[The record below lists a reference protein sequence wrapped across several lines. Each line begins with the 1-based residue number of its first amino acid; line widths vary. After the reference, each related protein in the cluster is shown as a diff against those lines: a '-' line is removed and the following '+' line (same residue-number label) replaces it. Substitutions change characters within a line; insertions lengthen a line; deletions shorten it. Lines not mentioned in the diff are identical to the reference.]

1 MSDNSRGRRAA
12 RVFFLAVFSMAAGG
26 ASATP
31 FIPRDDAQILEQ
43 LPARSGFLPTL
54 RSRSIQNPR
63 DLAAALAFARANIA
77 QGRLDADMRFLGHA
91 QAALAPWWDL
101 PRPPVD
107 VLVLRAVIRQSLH
120 DFDGAL
126 ADITRAL
133 RRRPMDAQAW
143 LTRASIHQVQAD
155 YASAARDCALLAR
168 LAAPLVAQACLTQA
182 QSLTGHAPAAYA
194 ALARASA
201 QAANP
206 GEVQW
211 VEGLLAEMA
220 QRLGKARAADAHF
233 KRALKAAP
241 PDAYLLASYS
251 DFLLDRG
258 RAREVVALLNDR
270 TAADPLLLRLA
281 LAEQRLGAPTLNA
294 HVELLRARFAALHER
309 GDRTYMREEARFV
322 LAFERDPA
330 RALKLARASFRL
342 QREPADARVLFE
354 AALAVGDARP
364 ARPALDWL
372 RDNRVQD
379 VTLDALAR
387 RLEARA

>member
-1 MSDNSRGRRAA
+1 MLAINA
-12 RVFFLAVFSMAAGG
+12 R
-26 ASATP
+26 ATP
-31 FIPRDDAQILEQ
+31 FVPHDDAQVLER
-43 LPARSGFLPTL
+43 LPARPALLPTL
-54 RSRSIQNPR
+54 RYRAIQNPR
-63 DLAAALAFARANIA
+63 DLASALAFARANIA
-77 QGRLDADMRFLGHA
+77 QARLDADVRFLGHA

-101 PRPPVD
+101 PQPPQE

-133 RRRPMDAQAW
+133 QRRPMDAQAW
-143 LTRASIHQVQAD
+143 LTRASIHQVQGN

-168 LAAPLVAQACLTQA
+168 LATPLVAQACLTQA
-182 QSLTGHAPAAYA
+182 QSLTGHAPAAYT

-201 QAANP
+201 QATNA

-211 VEGLLAEMA
+211 VQGLLAEMA
-220 QRLGKARAADAHF
+220 QRLGDTRAADVHF
-233 KRALKAAP
+233 QRALKAAP

-258 RAREVVALLNDR
+258 RAREVVALLNNR

-281 LAEQRLGAPTLNA
+281 LAEQQLAAPALNA

-309 GDRTYMREEARFV
+309 GDRTYLREEARFV
-322 LAFERDPA
+322 LAFEHNPA
-330 RALKLARASFRL
+330 RALELARASFRL
-342 QREPADARVLFE
+342 QREPADARVLIE
-354 AALAVGDARP
+354 AALAAHDAR
-364 ARPALDWL
+364 AACPALEWL